1 MRTYTDSNFTIEY
14 PDEVVRVD
22 DLNYCRLRYTGLGRG
37 VTVSFSVNVGGRTLQ
52 YTTDKSYTVIIDI
65 SNALKLSSYGDVA
78 LSFRGTAYGSDIAHN
93 VTTSASIV
101 LTRGRTLAEWIPA
114 SGRTVYVP
122 DAIGAVEIPVTA
134 SAVID
139 NTAANIGINTRS
151 TRNQSVIT
159 VKYAAQREFGN
170 RYAPEIDRMTT
181 FGIRHIDC
189 LPDNGAILA
198 WYDTDGC
205 KRYAPCKVVQNES
218 NSESA
223 SYNPTIAPI
232 PSVGR
237 HVYGAHESITLYFD
251 SIEPSVRLHE
261 IAYSESVRLLT
272 LGNAVRFDNG
282 LELRPDFDALSLRP
296 DKAQNYTLKFW
307 LS

>member
-1 MRTYTDSNFTIEY
+1 MRTYTDSNFSIEY

-22 DLNYCRLRYTGLGRG
+22 DLNYCRLRYTGPGRG

-52 YTTDKSYTVIIDI
+52 YSTDKSVTVIIDI
-65 SNALKLSSYGDVA
+65 SNALKMSNYGNVA
-78 LSFRGTAYGSDIAHN
+78 LSFHGTASGSGIAYN
-93 VTTSASIV
+93 VTTSASIK

-139 NTAANIGINTRS
+139 NTEANVGINTRS
-151 TRNQSVIT
+151 TLNQSVIT

-170 RYAPEIDRMTT
+170 RYAPEIDRLTT

-218 NSESA
+218 NSESV

-237 HVYGAHESITLYFD
+237 HVYGAHESLTLYFD
-251 SIEPSVRLHE
+251 NIEPSVRLHE
-261 IAYSESVRLLT
+261 IAYSERVRLLT
-272 LGNAVRFDNG
+272 LGNAVSFDNG

>member
-1 MRTYTDSNFTIEY
+1 MRTYTDSNFSIEY

-22 DLNYCRLRYTGLGRG
+22 DLNYCRLRYTGMGRG

-65 SNALKLSSYGDVA
+65 SNALKMSNYGTVA
-78 LSFRGTAYGSDIAHN
+78 LTLEGTADVSGTAYH
-93 VTTSASIV
+93 VTTSASIK

-114 SGRTVYVP
+114 SGRIIYVP
-122 DAIGAVEIPVTA
+122 DAIGEVEIPVTA

-139 NTAANIGINTRS
+139 NTAANVGINTRS

-218 NSESA
+218 NSESVA
-223 SYNPTIAPI
+223 YNPTIAPI
-232 PSVGR
+232 QSVGR

-251 SIEPSVRLHE
+251 NIEPRVRLHE